1 MQKETAESGK
11 KTGDLQKTNTG
22 CITPYYWKRLVTAG
36 ASRRDICHKQR
47 LCKIFST
54 LDKISYGEQM
64 SSVIFKELFV
74 FYDKLILIS
83 EESLGNFS
91 YFD

>member
-1 MQKETAESGK
+1 M
-11 KTGDLQKTNTG
+11 
-22 CITPYYWKRLVTAG
+22 IAG
-36 ASRRDICHKQR
+36 ANIRDICHKRHKQR
-47 LCKIFST
+47 LCKIFLT
-54 LDKISYGEQM
+54 LDKISLYGEQM